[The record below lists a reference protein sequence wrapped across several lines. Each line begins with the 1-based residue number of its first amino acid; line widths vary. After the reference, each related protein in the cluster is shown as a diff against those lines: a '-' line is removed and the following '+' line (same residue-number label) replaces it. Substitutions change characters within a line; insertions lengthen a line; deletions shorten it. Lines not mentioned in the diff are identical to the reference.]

1 MSDRRHCTCLFEKTS
16 GPPVQYCS
24 HHAMQR
30 KEIERLTSERNYYKE
45 RHSRSV
51 DYVQELEARVE
62 ELEAAL
68 RIVPGFVTN
77 RARAEFVRDKL
88 AATEQ
93 EKLPWTDKDGN
104 TQSSTLYGSGAAATE
119 QDDEIERLQARVE
132 ELERSIEIRDNGA
145 RRQKARVEELET
157 RLKLAN
163 DYVESLVA
171 MINK

>member
-24 HHAMQR
+24 HHAMQL
-30 KEIERLTSERNYYKE
+30 KEIERLQ
-45 RHSRSV
+45 V
-51 DYVQELEARVE
+51 RVE